1 MRLRLTGAVLVTC
14 WLGLNLA
21 LAVGIVVAIVVL
33 GRHPPSL
40 ELAVEAGVRSTLH
53 PQALALIDA
62 LGVFA
67 NACAAAFCALA
78 LVVTWK
84 GVMPGLRW
92 ALPTLSVVGVL
103 LQAAGFASDACL
115 GHTNLAANVGSS
127 ILLGGGLLLCALGR
141 SA

>member
-1 MRLRLTGAVLVTC
+1 M
-14 WLGLNLA
+14 GLNLVLA
-21 LAVGIVVAIVVL
+21 LGIVVAIVVL

-40 ELAVEAGVRSTLH
+40 ELYVEAGVRSTLH
-53 PQALALIDA
+53 PHALALVDA

-84 GVMPGLRW
+84 GVVAGLRW
-92 ALPTLSVVGVL
+92 ALPSLSVIGVL
-103 LQAAGFASDACL
+103 LLAAGFASDACL
-115 GHTNLAANVGSS
+115 GNPNFAVNVGSS
-127 ILLGGGLLLCALGR
+127 LMLGSGLLLCARGR

>member
-14 WLGLNLA
+14 WMGLNLVLA
-21 LAVGIVVAIVVL
+21 LGIVGAIVVL

-40 ELAVEAGVRSTLH
+40 ELFVDAGVRTTLH
-53 PQALALIDA
+53 PQALALVDA

-84 GVMPGLRW
+84 GVISGLRW
-92 ALPTLSVVGVL
+92 ALPSLSVISLL
-103 LQAAGFASDACL
+103 LQAGGFASDACL
-115 GHTNLAANVGSS
+115 GNANFAMNAGSS
-127 ILLGGGLLLCALGR
+127 IMLGAGLLLCALGR

>member
-1 MRLRLTGAVLVTC
+1 M
-14 WLGLNLA
+14 GLNLVLA
-21 LAVGIVVAIVVL
+21 LGIVGAIVVL

-40 ELAVEAGVRSTLH
+40 ELYVEAGVRSALH
-53 PQALALIDA
+53 PQALALVDA

-92 ALPTLSVVGVL
+92 ALPSLSVIGVL
-103 LQAAGFASDACL
+103 LLAAGFASDACL
-115 GHTNLAANVGSS
+115 GNPNLAVNVGSS
-127 ILLGGGLLLCALGR
+127 LMLGSGLLLCALGR